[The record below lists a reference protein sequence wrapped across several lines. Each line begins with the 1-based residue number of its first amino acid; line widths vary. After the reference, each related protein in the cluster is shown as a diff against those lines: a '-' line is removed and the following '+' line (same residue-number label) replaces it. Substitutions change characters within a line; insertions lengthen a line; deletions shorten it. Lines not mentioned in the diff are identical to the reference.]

1 MKYDRMY
8 GIMNCLKVSVKVE
21 VESRKA
27 SNEVE
32 TKESRRQNEAGR
44 VTKEPSELL
53 EYGYKTMTKH
63 INQNLNFYIPA
74 ILSANVRAI

>member
-8 GIMNCLKVSVKVE
+8 GIMNCLKVSIKVE
-21 VESRKA
+21 VESRKT
-27 SNEVE
+27 SNEVK
-32 TKESRRQNEAGR
+32 TKQSRRQNEDGR

-53 EYGYKTMTKH
+53 EYGHKTMTKH